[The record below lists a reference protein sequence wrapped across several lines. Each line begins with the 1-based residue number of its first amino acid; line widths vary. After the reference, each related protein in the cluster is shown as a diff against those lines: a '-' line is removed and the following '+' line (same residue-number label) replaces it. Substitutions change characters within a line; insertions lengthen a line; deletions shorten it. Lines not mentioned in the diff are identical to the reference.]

1 MRGEIYMKKILAFL
15 LSVIMVMSMGIAS
28 FSALDEGVNPGA
40 QAGAS
45 FDEVTPDEASK
56 DEASKDEAS
65 KDEAS
70 KDEASKDEA
79 TYDESKLRQLVLEFI
94 LSSVNEDVDLF
105 AYVDYS
111 IDMRFVH
118 KSEATADYAVF
129 DLNFA
134 DDFYDYEGTTVTC
147 LKIGDRLYVNEVN
160 GMVSCYLGLGYYAVI
175 PETRQV
181 MLLED
186 AVSAGLEN
194 IEDEC
199 LSVGICRRIGDADG
213 DGELTVR
220 DATYIQKGVAG
231 LEGYEFES
239 GLYGFARYS
248 YSDIFDFD
256 GNNKIDV
263 RDSTN
268 IRKYLADL
276 PFCFEGNPE
285 TVSTVIPEGAE
296 ALECN
301 VVRGN
306 GMWWSE
312 ERYYE
317 MYDYVGYFTS
327 AQEYAAA
334 SLDEGDIYNEEYFES
349 NNLVFVHRIMGSGSY
364 GYRLRGVYKQ
374 GDTLYVDTCIMDIRP
389 SHAMTDDMNY
399 IAVYVELPKE
409 TTSEV
414 VRAVKF
420 TDTRFFPAQG
430 ESREDYY

>member
-1 MRGEIYMKKILAFL
+1 MKKILAFL
-15 LSVIMVMSMGIAS
+15 LCVTLAMSVGITS
-28 FSALDEGVNPGA
+28 FSALDRGEFEKAEEV
-40 QAGAS
+40 AS
-45 FDEVTPDEASK
+45 LDEVTPDEAT
-56 DEASKDEAS
+56 

-79 TYDESKLRQLVLEFI
+79 TYDESELRQLVLEFI
-94 LSSVNEDVDLF
+94 LSLVNADIDLF

-118 KSEATADYAVF
+118 KGEATADYAVF
-129 DLNFA
+129 DMNFA
-134 DDFYDYEGTTVTC
+134 DDYDDYEGTTATC
-147 LKIGDRLYVNEVN
+147 LKMGDCLYVNEVN

-186 AVSAGLEN
+186 AVYTGLED
-194 IEDEC
+194 IEEEC
-199 LSVGICRRIGDADG
+199 RKAGICRKIGDADG
-213 DGELTVR
+213 DGDLTVR

-231 LEGYEFES
+231 LEGYEFDS
-239 GLYGFARYS
+239 GLYGFACYRD
-248 YSDIFDFD
+248 SDIFDFD

-285 TVSTVIPEGAE
+285 AVSTVIPEGAE
-296 ALECN
+296 TLECN
-301 VVRGN
+301 IVRGN
-306 GMWWSE
+306 GMWTE

-317 MYDYVGYFTS
+317 MQDYVGYFTS
-327 AQEYAAA
+327 AEEYAAA
-334 SLDEGDIYNEEYFES
+334 SFDERGIYNEEYFES
-349 NNLVFVHRIMGSGSY
+349 NNLVFVHRVMGSGTY

-374 GDTLYVDTCIMDIRP
+374 GDTLFVDACIMDIRP
-389 SHAMTDDMNY
+389 GCGMTDDMNY
-399 IAVYVELPKE
+399 IGIYIELPKE
-409 TTSEV
+409 TTSDV

-420 TDTRFFPAQG
+420 TDTRFFPG
-430 ESREDYY
+430 PFEDREDYF